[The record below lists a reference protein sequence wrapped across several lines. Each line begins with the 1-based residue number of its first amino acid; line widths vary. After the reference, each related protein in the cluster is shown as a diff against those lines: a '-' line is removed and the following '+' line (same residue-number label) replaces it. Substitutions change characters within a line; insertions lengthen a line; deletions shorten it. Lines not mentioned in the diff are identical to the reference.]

1 MPDWTQN
8 IWIALSQ
15 MDLRNL
21 IDIVV
26 VAIIFYW
33 MLALLRGTTGW
44 TLLRGLLTLLLIG
57 FVLGNVLRL
66 TMFSWLLR
74 NSFTAL
80 LVAVPILFQPELRRT
95 IERIGRTGFGTPSA
109 TPAAERLFDLLAQAC
124 HRLSDRRLGALVVLE
139 RETGLQEYI
148 DTGVELDSV
157 VSVELLMAIFS
168 PATPLHDGAVV
179 IRHGRVAAAGCVLPL
194 SAALGAE
201 WQLGTRHR
209 AALGITEQTDAV
221 AVIVSEETGIISVSN
236 GGRMVRNLDDN
247 KMRRILR
254 TLYRRPIRGTMA
266 GFWRE
271 RRLPVLE
278 RFRP

>member
-1 MPDWTQN
+1 
-8 IWIALSQ
+8 

-33 MLALLRGTTGW
+33 LLALLRGTTGW
-44 TLLRGLLTLLLIG
+44 TLLRGLLTLLFIG
-57 FVLGNVLRL
+57 FMLGNVLRL

-95 IERIGRTGFGTPSA
+95 IERIGRTGLGSPSA
-109 TPAAERLFDLLAQAC
+109 TPATERIFDLLAQAC
-124 HRLSDRRLGALVVLE
+124 RRLSDRHLGALVVLE

-194 SAALGAE
+194 SDSVGTE

-209 AALGITEQTDAV
+209 AALGITQQTDAV

-247 KMRRILR
+247 KLRRILR

-266 GFWRE
+266 GLWRE
-271 RRLPVLE
+271 RRIPVLE